1 MPTLRFSNLL
11 TGLFLFLALGIGFS
25 FRTVTAEWQAFVSEE
40 YACTVELPAPWQV
53 DTTTEA
59 SGTQRLRLEAESEK
73 HSYLLTFTKY
83 PMSTRLFMR
92 ERLAEST
99 RNSLVAALGGELQS
113 TSDWKVGEHVGKRA
127 LLKDGDR
134 EIEYRVVIIGQV
146 QYQFLVFSKE
156 EKLTNRESK
165 RLFNSF
171 TWVDLKE

>member
-1 MPTLRFSNLL
+1 MITSQFKYFPAGFFIICTIVL
-11 TGLFLFLALGIGFS
+11 GFS
-25 FRTVTAEWQAFVSEE
+25 FRMTSADWQTFSSEE
-40 YACTVELPAPWQV
+40 YACSVELPAPWQV

-59 SGTQRLRLEAESEK
+59 NGSKRLRLETESEK

-99 RNSLVAALGGELQS
+99 RNSLVTALGGELQS
-113 TSDWKVGEHVGKRA
+113 ADDWKIGEYVGKRG

-134 EIEYRVVIIGQV
+134 EIEYRVVIIGQI

-165 RLFNSF
+165 QVFNSF
-171 TWVDLKE
+171 LPIS

>member
-1 MPTLRFSNLL
+1 MPTLRLSNLL
-11 TGLFLFLALGIGFS
+11 TGFSVLFVIGLGFS
-25 FRTVTAEWQAFVSEE
+25 FRAASGDWQAFNSEE
-40 YACTVELPAPWQV
+40 YACSLELPAPWQV

-59 SGTQRLRLEAESEK
+59 SGTQRLRLETESEK

-113 TSDWKVGEHVGKRA
+113 TSNWKIGEHVGKRA

-134 EIEYRVVIIGQV
+134 EIEYRVVIIGQI

-156 EKLTNRESK
+156 EKLVNRESK
-165 RLFNSF
+165 QLFSSF
-171 TWVDLKE
+171 IPVTP